1 MTPKDFLNFIRWK
14 NLLIIALVM
23 LLIKFVLFE
32 KFELNVALDTF
43 HYGLL
48 TLSTL
53 CLAIAGYIINDIYD
67 IKADRINK
75 PARLYVGRKIS
86 RRSAYSLFIGF
97 NSVGLLLGMYLSYH
111 VGHTSYF
118 IIYVITSL
126 LLYQYAKYL
135 KKKFLLGNLIVA
147 FIVFLSI
154 VLPLVFDL
162 LPVTS
167 KLNEASQMVAFRLV
181 TVFAFFGFLMTLVRE
196 IVKDMEDLKGDLEIQ
211 VRSLPVVLGM
221 GRTKGIVLGTV
232 LILFLAILFFAYM
245 LLEHDLYASLYM
257 SAFVALPMLYFVY
270 VFWKANDK
278 KELHKSSGV
287 LKIVMLL
294 GILTILLI

>member
-14 NLLIIALVM
+14 NLLIIALIM
-23 LLIKFVLFE
+23 LLVKFVLFE
-32 KFELNVALDTF
+32 KFELNIALDPF

-135 KKKFLLGNLIVA
+135 KKKFLLGNLIVS
-147 FIVFLSI
+147 FTVFLSI
-154 VLPLVFDL
+154 ILPLVFDL
-162 LPVTS
+162 LPVTNA
-167 KLNEASQMVAFRLV
+167 LNERGQMAAFRLV
-181 TVFAFFGFLMTLVRE
+181 TLFALFGFFMTLVRE
-196 IVKDMEDLKGDLEIQ
+196 IVKDMEDVQGDLEID
-211 VRSLPVVLGM
+211 VRSLPVVLGA
-221 GRTKGIVLGTV
+221 GRTKGIVTGTT
-232 LILFLAILFFAYM
+232 LLLFLAVLFFAYM
-245 LLEHDLYASLYM
+245 LKDMDRYASLYL
-257 SAFVALPMLYFVY
+257 SIFVAIPLLYFVY
-270 VFWKANDK
+270 GLWKARDK
-278 KELHKSSGV
+278 EDLHKSSSL